1 MKSNIFKWVTLAL
14 LCVGSSSCED
24 FLTQENPYASSAD
37 DFWSNIS
44 ECNQSVTSIYA
55 ALRNEAVLQTHYEA
69 FRADLAWPAAG
80 RPVPENN
87 GDEYMCYVHSYNNTT
102 EFIQEKWEACY
113 EGIFRANQA
122 IRGLNGIKSSLTED
136 TEMESWVEL
145 MAQARFFRGLFHFYL
160 HSAFNNGEI
169 IIIDEIPIEIEDF
182 YLPVS
187 PSDEV
192 IAFFRS
198 DLQYAYENLPI
209 AYEDTAD
216 LGRVT
221 SGAAATILGTS
232 YLYEFSEKGD
242 SEKLDS
248 AMELFRYVIDDC
260 GYELIQSHLD
270 LFTEANEMNSESIF
284 EIVYSS
290 TIQPELSLSDPYNFI
305 QTVGFYSARYN
316 DGHLLPAW
324 LANAYQSESI
334 DPNNPRNE
342 YTQITDDEESIEIRT
357 MMPLRASAM
366 VGLWEDIYTPYYLSA
381 TVPESKQG
389 AKMNY
394 TTYGFGFYRK
404 YSGCMTM
411 SDDERE
417 SGMNIMVNRLSEVY
431 MMYVECLIE
440 KNDITAALK
449 YLNIIRE
456 RWGLV
461 LLGPDLGDG
470 FTYDGKSYDQ
480 ASLMTQLREVDKP
493 LECSLEGHMMRW
505 IDLRRWGMLESNFK
519 KLSEATYYAV
529 NGTVTTASGVS
540 KSTTKNCIVRNEVQY
555 KSGTA
560 TGITVDFEYDTPYNN
575 FKYEDHAYYPI
586 PMSELETNPN
596 IFK

>member
-1 MKSNIFKWVTLAL
+1 MTLAL

-24 FLTQENPYASSAD
+24 FLTQDNPYASSTE
-37 DFWSNIS
+37 DFWTNIS

-55 ALRNEAVLQTHYEA
+55 ALRNEAVLQTHLEA
-69 FRADLAWPAAG
+69 LRADLAWPAAG
-80 RPVPENN
+80 RPVPVNS
-87 GDEYMCYVHSYNNTT
+87 GDEYMCYVHSYNNTS

-122 IRGLNGIKSSLTED
+122 IRGLNSIKSSLTDDSE
-136 TEMESWVEL
+136 TESWVEL
-145 MAQARFFRGLFHFYL
+145 MAQARFFRALFHFYL
-160 HSAFNNGEI
+160 HSAYNNGEV
-169 IIIDEIPIEIEDF
+169 IIIDEIPVEIEDF

-187 PSDEV
+187 PSDDV
-192 IAFFRS
+192 IAFFRE
-198 DLQYAYENLPI
+198 DLRYAYENLPI
-209 AYEDTAD
+209 AYENTTD

-242 SEKLDS
+242 SSKLDS

-260 GYELIQSHLD
+260 GYELVQSHLE
-270 LFTEANEMNSESIF
+270 LFTEENEMNSESIF
-284 EIVYSS
+284 EIVYSAS
-290 TIQPELSLSDPYNFI
+290 IQSEMSITDPYNFY
-305 QTVGFYSARYN
+305 QTVGYYSTRYN
-316 DGHLLPAW
+316 DGHYLPAW

-342 YTQITDDEESIEIRT
+342 YVQVGTDGEESIGIRT
-357 MMPLRASAM
+357 LMPLRASAM

-381 TVPESKQG
+381 SVPESSRG
-389 AKMNY
+389 ASMY
-394 TTYGFGFYRK
+394 YSTYGFGFYRK
-404 YSGCMTM
+404 YSDCLTR
-411 SDDERE
+411 SADVKQ

-431 MMYVECLIE
+431 LMYAECLIE
-440 KNDITAALK
+440 KDDIPGALQCI
-449 YLNIIRE
+449 NTIRE

-461 LLGPDLGDG
+461 LLGTDQGDG
-470 FTYDGKSYDQ
+470 FTYDGVSYNQ
-480 ASLMTQLREVDKP
+480 ASLRTQLREVDKP

-505 IDLRRWGMLESNFK
+505 IDLRRWGMLESNLK

-529 NGTVTTASGVS
+529 NGTVTTASGVT
-540 KSTTKNCIVRNEVQY
+540 KSTTKNPIVRNAVQY
-555 KSGTA
+555 KNETT
-560 TGITVDFEYDTPYNN
+560 TGLTVDFEYDLPYSN